1 MALHRVVPG
10 DRASRSGP
18 LRDICGLKLIPI
30 YRHLRLIHSQGMRV
44 VGILP
49 EDAPDPR
56 VEWAENLKRMPIPV
70 LGLVPQ
76 PSLEDTDLVSL
87 NSASGEH
94 GYSEMTASITY
105 TLWRNPDDR
114 SDPVNLADLDEET
127 RRSIEEVPPWP
138 RPPWLI
144 EQVERMRYPQ
154 LWEAVRTTW
163 HREPSERSSVQ
174 SLLADH
180 VNYILM
186 NQYRQE
192 LWPGANPWDQHAPII
207 TGRMVN
213 GHARTVVNGV
223 DVPGAEVDTDPFVYG
238 VGARFTGGV
247 VTAVLPRT
255 ELKWIQVRFATRG

>member
-1 MALHRVVPG
+1 M
-10 DRASRSGP
+10 RAA
-18 LRDICGLKLIPI
+18 D
-30 YRHLRLIHSQGMRV
+30 
-44 VGILP
+44 ILP

-56 VEWAENLKRMPIPV
+56 AEWVDNLKLMPIPV
-70 LGLVPQ
+70 LGLMPQ
-76 PSLEDTDLVSL
+76 PSLEDTDSVGLSYGL
-87 NSASGEH
+87 DDR

-114 SDPVNLADLDEET
+114 SDRVNLADLDEET
-127 RRSIEEVPPWP
+127 RRAIEEVPPWP

-163 HREPSERSSVQ
+163 HREQSERSSVQ

-180 VNYILM
+180 VNHILM

-192 LWPGANPWDQHAPII
+192 LWPGGKPWDQHTPAV

-213 GHARTVVNGV
+213 GQARTVINGI

-238 VGARFTGGV
+238 IGARLAGGGV
-247 VTAVLPRT
+247 VTAVLPRA
-255 ELKWIQVRFATRG
+255 ELRRIQVQFTTRS

>member
-1 MALHRVVPG
+1 MEW
-10 DRASRSGP
+10 
-18 LRDICGLKLIPI
+18 
-30 YRHLRLIHSQGMRV
+30 

-56 VEWAENLKRMPIPV
+56 AERVENLKLMPIPV
-70 LGLVPQ
+70 LGLIPQ
-76 PSLEDTDLVSL
+76 PSLEDTDSVSL
-87 NSASGEH
+87 NYATDDR
-94 GYSEMTASITY
+94 GYSEMTASISY
-105 TLWRNPDDR
+105 TLWRNPNDR

-127 RRSIEEVPPWP
+127 RRGLEDLPPWP

-144 EQVERMRYPQ
+144 EQAERMRYPQ

-163 HREPSERSSVQ
+163 QREPRSSLQ

-180 VNYILM
+180 VNHILL

-192 LWPGANPWDQHAPII
+192 LWPGATALEQHAAVV
-207 TGRMVN
+207 TARMVN
-213 GHARTVVNGV
+213 GSARTVVDGV

-238 VGARFTGGV
+238 IGARLAGGGV

-255 ELKWIQVRFATRG
+255 ELHRIQVRFTARR